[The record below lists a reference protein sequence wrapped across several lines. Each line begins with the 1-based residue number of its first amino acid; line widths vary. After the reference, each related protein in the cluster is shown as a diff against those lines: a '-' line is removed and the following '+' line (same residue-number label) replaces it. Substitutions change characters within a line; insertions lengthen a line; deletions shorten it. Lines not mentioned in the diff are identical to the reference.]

1 MSLTVVISPHRYTV
15 GMMNYQEATRPI
27 NDRFYAE
34 GTHLIKERNIFLSR
48 NMIVLQRYKKD
59 M

>member
-34 GTHLIKERNIFLSR
+34 GTHLIKERNIFLLNWDGSFDE
-48 NMIVLQRYKKD
+48 LQE
-59 M
+59 